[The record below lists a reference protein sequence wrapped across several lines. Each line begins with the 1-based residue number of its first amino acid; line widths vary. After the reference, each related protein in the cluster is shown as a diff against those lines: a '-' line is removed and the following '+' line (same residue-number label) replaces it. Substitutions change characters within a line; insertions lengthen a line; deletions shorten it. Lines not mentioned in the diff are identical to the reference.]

1 MEDKDLLIKDLGCRI
16 YTDTQIL
23 VISDSSDH
31 GFLEGEVNSI
41 LMPYHIEAFKA
52 GTIEIM
58 PYLRSFSS
66 MTEEEKKELLKTV
79 VKNKKVLKYFQV
91 LSDGSID
98 NTDAVIQFGDSEV
111 HWINFDGI
119 NTSSY
124 IDWCNARHFDYRGL
138 IKRELA
144 LEAPEGMYNNN

>member
-1 MEDKDLLIKDLGCRI
+1 MENKDLLIRDLGCRI

-58 PYLRSFSS
+58 PYLRSMSS
-66 MTEEEKKELLKTV
+66 MTEEEKKELLRV
-79 VKNKKVLKYFQV
+79 VVGKKSVKYFQV
-91 LSDGSID
+91 LSNGSIIS
-98 NTDAVIQFGDSEV
+98 TDAKIQ
-111 HWINFDGI
+111 
-119 NTSSY
+119 SSY
-124 IDWCNARHFDYRGL
+124 NFEMHWVDFNKDTVTSYFDWLNAHRFDYRGL
-138 IKRELA
+138 IKMKIA
-144 LEAPEGMYNNN
+144 LKAPIGMYK